1 MEYFKEIEDEYLK
14 KPYFCVRREK
24 IHDNNIIPME
34 FYIKYRSV
42 FTRMSELSNHI
53 NLIIVSE
60 KNRALDSID
69 GNFNASQL
77 IDGISYNIKVLL
89 YKYSNGESEKEK
101 QLVIFFERYGTYHGK
116 ISLPPKEIANEEEYH
131 IFEYKN
137 VFKALM
143 YHKELLEILNKLD
156 DGSLLKDINSAI
168 NDLSKLWNER
178 VETCYTECFL
188 PDSWYILPGSNGMCD
203 CLYNATNKRG
213 EIVTPM
219 EDILDEIFNK
229 NIVYSSSV
237 AEIQFSKARELNDR
251 DFVDHNVYS
260 SIIRYGAKF
269 MHSRILDCFGRQYG
283 IRESFLRDRISSM
296 REYFSLYMEHIIPL
310 EKQSEFY
317 NLITKRLNDFSD
329 LCLEYMDDIIPKE
342 NRERLDDLIAKKE
355 REFDNSISSF
365 DFYDILFKGFE
376 YPNAACQFSENITQE
391 ELDRIAKYSD
401 KFKNMTLESYINI
414 QIYNIMTGIEKN
426 FNDVFAEK
434 IEDFY
439 GSPSLFNQMAKKLVV
454 GYYMATALVAKFFT
468 HLYENAKNY
477 GEELDFLRKIS
488 PEEILIRC
496 CGFNMVLREVKDGKT
511 IKKIVT
517 SNPNYEKDFKEYIDC
532 GWKIQFLPP
541 ITLSED
547 TKKLETM
554 GAYRKV

>member
-24 IHDNNIIPME
+24 IHGNNIIPME

-69 GNFNASQL
+69 GNFNDSQL
-77 IDGISYNIKVLL
+77 IDGISHNIKVLL
-89 YKYSNGESEKEK
+89 YKYSNCEFEKEK
-101 QLVIFFERYGTYHGK
+101 QLVNFFEGYGTYHGT

-131 IFEYKN
+131 IFEYRN
-137 VFKALM
+137 VWKALM

-188 PDSWYILPGSNGMCD
+188 PDSWYILPGSDGMSGY
-203 CLYNATNKRG
+203 LYNSTNKRG
-213 EIVTPM
+213 EIITPM
-219 EDILDEIFNK
+219 SDILDEIFNK
-229 NIVYSSSV
+229 NIVYSSSF
-237 AEIQFSKARELNDR
+237 AESNFSKARKLNDR

-283 IRESFLRDRISSM
+283 ICESFLRDRISSM
-296 REYFSLYMEHIIPL
+296 REYFSLYMEHIVPL

-342 NRERLDDLIAKKE
+342 NQEKIDDLIAKKE
-355 REFDNSISSF
+355 REFDSLISSF
-365 DFYDILFKGFE
+365 DFYDILFKGFK
-376 YPNAACQFSENITQE
+376 YPNAACQFSEHMTQE
-391 ELDRIAKYSD
+391 ELDRIAKYSN

-426 FNDVFAEK
+426 LNDVFAEK

-454 GYYMATALVAKFFT
+454 GYYVATALVIKFFT
-468 HLYENAKNY
+468 YLYENAKNY
-477 GEELDFLRKIS
+477 REELDFLRKIS

-496 CGFNMVLREVKDGKT
+496 CGFNMVLREVKDGET

-517 SNPNYEKDFKEYIDC
+517 SNPNYDEDFKEYVAH

-541 ITLSED
+541 ITLNED
-547 TKKLETM
+547 SKKLETM